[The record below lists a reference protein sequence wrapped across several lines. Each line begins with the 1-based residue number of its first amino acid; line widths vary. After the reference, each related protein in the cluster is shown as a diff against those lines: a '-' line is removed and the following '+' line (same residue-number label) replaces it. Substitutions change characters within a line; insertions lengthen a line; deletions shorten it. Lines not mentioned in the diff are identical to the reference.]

1 MKTKNKEMINV
12 ENLLLG
18 NQALYRELLYKLA
31 RDYEYQGDYQSA
43 IERYKEM
50 VKLGTKEG
58 ITEIAKIYII
68 CTCLAVIS
76 NTRVSLDFNKLFLWL
91 KKISDLYPE
100 EVFKTIY
107 LFLALKLPKSK
118 EQLRYKTFLAK
129 STNKIAK
136 KYYKSL
142 SKGE

>member
-58 ITEIAKIYII
+58 ITEIAKAGGNSDWRNILWFYS
-68 CTCLAVIS
+68 AV
-76 NTRVSLDFNKLFLWL
+76 
-91 KKISDLYPE
+91 
-100 EVFKTIY
+100 
-107 LFLALKLPKSK
+107 
-118 EQLRYKTFLAK
+118 
-129 STNKIAK
+129 
-136 KYYKSL
+136 
-142 SKGE
+142 